1 MAVCLRGWRSPD
13 RHPLG
18 PPLCEIG
25 FKNYKFGQIA
35 TTIYNFWLPEFEDF
49 YPEKPNVE
57 QQNRQNAIKLVLHTC
72 LNNGLR
78 LIAPIMPYLSE
89 VIYQRL
95 PENHEQTST
104 CSVCVTPYPE
114 SNKVN
119 ISLI

>member
-1 MAVCLRGWRSPD
+1 MAV
-13 RHPLG
+13 
-18 PPLCEIG
+18 
-25 FKNYKFGQIA
+25 
-35 TTIYNFWLPEFEDF
+35 YNFWLPESEDIYLRYVKEDF
-49 YPEKPNVE
+49 YPEKSNVE
-57 QQNRQNAIKLVLHTC
+57 QQNRQNTIRLVLYTC

-78 LIAPIMPYLSE
+78 LVAPIMPYLSE